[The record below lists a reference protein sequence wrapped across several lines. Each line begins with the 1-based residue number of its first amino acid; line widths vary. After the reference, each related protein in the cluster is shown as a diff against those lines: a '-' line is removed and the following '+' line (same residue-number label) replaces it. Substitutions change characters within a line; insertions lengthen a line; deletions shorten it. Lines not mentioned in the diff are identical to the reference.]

1 MNGSV
6 QRWKSAALLGVV
18 FALGI
23 VAIWVSGTLL
33 PVYGYLI
40 TEAMYFG
47 APLTWL
53 LIKTHVIGAAS
64 GVLALLTM
72 MAPYPLIGMLSGYG
86 WPLDL
91 SAKIQVLRPIAIRF
105 VATGLTL
112 GVMSFFLGLWVMPDI
127 A

>member
-1 MNGSV
+1 MSGSV

-23 VAIWVSGTLL
+23 LAIWVIGTLL

-64 GVLALLTM
+64 GALALLTM

-91 SAKIQVLRPIAIRF
+91 SVKTQVLRPIAIRF
-105 VATGLTL
+105 VATGLAL
-112 GVMSFFLGLWVMPDI
+112 GGVSFFLGLWVMPDI